1 MKLRWL
7 IPIVFFLP
15 MRSFAID
22 DQQRHVSTVTI
33 QDGVVTPLHLRPD
46 FESIVRLPAEVTSV
60 VVGNPNSFHVEHSEE
75 EPSYVYVKPTIRTP
89 TQSDL
94 LIALKSGQHVV
105 LQLISDGDAAPT
117 TQPVDF
123 LLEYKSHKSF
133 VIFADSSAS
142 DASPS
147 TGGDS
152 GAGTA
157 AHKAALS
164 PLDQALLFQSSV
176 NVPGWTKWAGQQIQ
190 TSIGDIRQL
199 GNQAL
204 IAYSVLNGGDRP
216 VEIVPPQI
224 QMDGRKP
231 KKSKGKNILSDQLQL
246 QLRSYQL
253 TATRLDPGARADG
266 VLLFDR
272 PNFKSSTESLFLQLA
287 QADQVDHPVLIKLPF
302 TPPLLA
308 KAK

>member
-15 MRSFAID
+15 MRSFAIN
-22 DQQRHVSTVTI
+22 DQQGHVSTVTI

-60 VVGNPNSFHVEHSEE
+60 VVGNPTSFHVEHSEE
-75 EPSYVYVKPTIRTP
+75 EPSYVCVKPTVRTP

-105 LQLISDGDAAPT
+105 LQLISDGDAAPA

-133 VIFADSSAS
+133 VVFADSSAS

-147 TGGDS
+147 TDGGP
-152 GAGTA
+152 GAGSTA
-157 AHKAALS
+157 PKAALS
-164 PLDQALLFQSSV
+164 PTDQALSFQRSV
-176 NVPGWTKWAGQQIQ
+176 NVPAWTKWAGQQIQ

-199 GNQAL
+199 GNQTL
-204 IAYSVLNGGDRP
+204 IAYSVLNAGDRP

-231 KKSKGKNILSDQLQL
+231 KKSKGKNILSDQLQI
-246 QLRSYQL
+246 RSYQL

-302 TPPLLA
+302 TPPLLT

>member
-22 DQQRHVSTVTI
+22 DQQGHVSTVTI

-75 EPSYVYVKPTIRTP
+75 EPSYVYVKPTVRTP

-105 LQLISDGDAAPT
+105 LQLISDGDAAPA

-133 VIFADSSAS
+133 VVFADSSAS

-147 TGGDS
+147 TGGGS
-152 GAGTA
+152 GAGSTTP
-157 AHKAALS
+157 KAALS
-164 PLDQALLFQSSV
+164 PTDQALRFQSSV
-176 NVPGWTKWAGQQIQ
+176 NVPAWTKWAGQQIQ

-199 GNQAL
+199 GNQTL
-204 IAYSVLNGGDRP
+204 IAYSVLNAGDRP
-216 VEIVPPQI
+216 VEMVPPQI

-231 KKSKGKNILSDQLQL
+231 KKSKGKNILSDQLQI
-246 QLRSYQL
+246 RSYQL

-287 QADQVDHPVLIKLPF
+287 QADQVDQPVLIKLPF

>member
-15 MRSFAID
+15 MRSFSID
-22 DQQRHVSTVTI
+22 DQQGRVTTVAI
-33 QDGVVTPLHLRPD
+33 QDGVITSLHLRPE
-46 FESIVRLPAEVTSV
+46 FESIIHLPAEVTSV
-60 VVGNPNSFHVEHSEE
+60 VVGSPGSFHVEHSEE

-94 LIALKSGQHVV
+94 LIAMKSGQHIV

-117 TQPVDF
+117 TQAIDF

-133 VIFADSSAS
+133 VVFGNVPDSPPGADSRIEPETRKAS
-142 DASPS
+142 
-147 TGGDS
+147 
-152 GAGTA
+152 
-157 AHKAALS
+157 LS
-164 PLDQALLFQSSV
+164 PLDQELVFQSSANAPV
-176 NVPGWTKWAGQQIQ
+176 WTKWEGQQIQ

-199 GNQAL
+199 GNQTL
-204 IAYSVLNGGDRP
+204 IAYSILNAGDGP

-231 KKSKGKNILSDQLQL
+231 KKSKGKNILSDQLPV
-246 QLRSYQL
+246 RSYRL
-253 TATRLDPGARADG
+253 TAARLDPGARVDG
-266 VLLFDR
+266 ALLFDR
-272 PNFKSSTESLFLQLA
+272 PNFKDSTESLVLQLA
-287 QADQVDHPVLIKLPF
+287 QADHVDHPILIKLPF

-308 KAK
+308 RAR

>member
-7 IPIVFFLP
+7 VPIVFFLP

-22 DQQRHVSTVTI
+22 DQQGHVTTVTI
-33 QDGVVTPLHLRPD
+33 QDGVITPLHLRPD

-60 VVGNPNSFHVEHSEE
+60 VIGNPSSFHVEHSEE
-75 EPSYVYVKPTIRTP
+75 ESRYVYVKPTVRTP

-105 LQLISDGDAAPT
+105 LQLISDGDASPA

-133 VIFADSSAS
+133 VVFAESSAT

-152 GAGTA
+152 GAA
-157 AHKAALS
+157 AGKAAPS
-164 PLDQALLFQSSV
+164 PIDQALLFQSSV
-176 NVPGWTKWAGQQIQ
+176 NAPAWTKWAGQQIQ

-199 GNQAL
+199 GNQTL
-204 IAYSVLNGGDRP
+204 IAYSILNAGDRP
-216 VEIVPPQI
+216 VEFVPPQI

-231 KKSKGKNILSDQLQL
+231 KKSKGKNILSDQLQV
-246 QLRSYQL
+246 RSYRL
-253 TATRLDPGARADG
+253 TASRLDPGARADG

-272 PNFKSSTESLFLQLA
+272 PNFKASTECLFLQLA
-287 QADQVDHPVLIKLPF
+287 QADQVDHPVLIRLPF

-308 KAK
+308 RAK

>member
-15 MRSFAID
+15 MRSLAID
-22 DQQRHVSTVTI
+22 NQQGHVSTVTI
-33 QDGVVTPLHLRPD
+33 QDGVITSLHLRPD
-46 FESIVRLPAEVTSV
+46 FESIIRLPAEVTSV
-60 VVGNPNSFHVEHSEE
+60 VIGNPNAFHVEHSEE
-75 EPSYVYVKPTIRTP
+75 EPSYVYVKPTVRTP

-105 LQLISDGDAAPT
+105 LQLISDGDESPA

-123 LLEYKSHKSF
+123 LLEYKSRKSF
-133 VIFADSSAS
+133 VVFADSSAS

-152 GAGTA
+152 RAGTN
-157 AHKAALS
+157 KAAPS
-164 PLDQALLFQSSV
+164 PIDEALLFQTSV
-176 NVPGWTKWAGQQIQ
+176 NAPAWTKWAGQQLQ

-199 GNQAL
+199 GNQTL
-204 IAYSVLNGGDRP
+204 IAYSILNAGDRP
-216 VEIVPPQI
+216 VEFVPPQI

-231 KKSKGKNILSDQLQL
+231 KKSKGKNILSDQLQV
-246 QLRSYQL
+246 RSYRL

-272 PNFKSSTESLFLQLA
+272 PNFKASTECLFLQLA
-287 QADQVDHPVLIKLPF
+287 QADQVDHPVLIRLPF

>member
-22 DQQRHVSTVTI
+22 DQQGHVTTVTV
-33 QDGVVTPLHLRPD
+33 QDGVITPLHLRPD
-46 FESIVRLPAEVTSV
+46 FESIVRLPAEVPSV
-60 VVGNPNSFHVEHSEE
+60 VVGNPASFHVEHSEE
-75 EPSYVYVKPTIRTP
+75 EPSYVYVKPTVRTP

-123 LLEYKSHKSF
+123 LLEYKPHKSF
-133 VIFADSSAS
+133 VVFADSS

-152 GAGTA
+152 GPGAGSHKP
-157 AHKAALS
+157 AHS
-164 PLDQALLFQSSV
+164 PIDQELLFQSSV
-176 NVPGWTKWAGQQIQ
+176 NAPVWTKWTGQQVQ

-199 GNQAL
+199 GTQTL
-204 IAYSVLNGGDRP
+204 IAYSVLNAGDQP

-231 KKSKGKNILSDQLQL
+231 KKSKGKSILSDQLQI
-246 QLRSYQL
+246 RSYQL

>member
-15 MRSFAID
+15 MRSFAVD
-22 DQQRHVSTVTI
+22 DQQGHVTTVTI
-33 QDGVVTPLHLRPD
+33 QDGVITPLHLRPD

-75 EPSYVYVKPTIRTP
+75 EPSYVYVKPTIRNP

-105 LQLISDGDAAPT
+105 LHLISDGDAAPA

-123 LLEYKSHKSF
+123 LLEYKSQKSF
-133 VIFADSSAS
+133 VVFANLSAS

-152 GAGTA
+152 GVGSV

-164 PLDQALLFQSSV
+164 PIDQALLFQSSV
-176 NVPGWTKWAGQQIQ
+176 NAPVWTKWAAQQIQ

-199 GNQAL
+199 GTQTL
-204 IAYSVLNGGDRP
+204 IAYSVLNAGDQP

-231 KKSKGKNILSDQLQL
+231 KKSKGKNILSDQLQI
-246 QLRSYQL
+246 RSYQL

-266 VLLFDR
+266 ILLFDR

>member
-7 IPIVFFLP
+7 VPIVFFLP

-22 DQQRHVSTVTI
+22 DQQGHVTTVTI
-33 QDGVVTPLHLRPD
+33 QDGVITPLHLRPD

-60 VVGNPNSFHVEHSEE
+60 VVGNPASFHVEHSEE
-75 EPSYVYVKPTIRTP
+75 EPSYVYVKPTIQTP

-105 LQLISDGDAAPT
+105 LQLISDGDAAPA

-123 LLEYKSHKSF
+123 LVEYKSHKSF
-133 VIFADSSAS
+133 VVFADSSAS

-152 GAGTA
+152 GASSA

-164 PLDQALLFQSSV
+164 PTDQALLFQSSV
-176 NVPGWTKWAGQQIQ
+176 NAPVWTKLAGQQIQ

-199 GNQAL
+199 GNQTL

-224 QMDGRKP
+224 QMDGSKP
-231 KKSKGKNILSDQLQL
+231 KKSKGKNILSDQLQI
-246 QLRSYQL
+246 RSYQL
-253 TATRLDPGARADG
+253 TATRLDPGTRADG